1 MIVDEIST
9 YMVYK
14 YTYMSVILHKIGIFV
29 ECILF
34 SYEEINYAMFV
45 KREGRIQD
53 FYFMVRT
60 PEAHEAPEFFSASLL
75 TLARAHLIDSKLFNI
90 IPYIFIQV
98 RLLNSAKGSG
108 QFMVRRTVRIPLN
121 TPMYKE
127 ILFTKPCWQ
136 FSDCTS
142 YFSRD

>member
-1 MIVDEIST
+1 
-9 YMVYK
+9 
-14 YTYMSVILHKIGIFV
+14 MSVIHHNIGIFV

-90 IPYIFIQV
+90 IPYIFMQV
-98 RLLNSAKGSG
+98 RKVGSQRIKMKVKSKVPRFTAWKHRRIQGDAHGAPHHKLSAP
-108 QFMVRRTVRIPLN
+108 FRTI
-121 TPMYKE
+121 
-127 ILFTKPCWQ
+127 
-136 FSDCTS
+136 
-142 YFSRD
+142 

>member
-1 MIVDEIST
+1 
-9 YMVYK
+9 
-14 YTYMSVILHKIGIFV
+14 
-29 ECILF
+29 
-34 SYEEINYAMFV
+34 MFV

-98 RLLNSAKGSG
+98 RLLNSAKGCG

-121 TPMYKE
+121 TRFCSQNHAGNFQIVRRIFQE
-127 ILFTKPCWQ
+127 T
-136 FSDCTS
+136 D
-142 YFSRD
+142 